1 MQIGIAFAFAIAT
14 RAREVEHE
22 SGGELMESA
31 DKNQGISNRMPA
43 DDEAAERN
51 NLPPLNTGSPEPE
64 DASGRKG
71 DEPISDT
78 DGLQTSHKAGSRSVA
93 QKESESRYSDR

>member
-1 MQIGIAFAFAIAT
+1 MD
-14 RAREVEHE
+14 
-22 SGGELMESA
+22 SA

-51 NLPPLNTGSPEPE
+51 NLPPLNTGSPQPE

-93 QKESESRYSDR
+93 QKESESRYSDRGMPATHPVGGAFGREPDKE